1 MINKELLEKLSN
13 IPSYEFKTL
22 DVVSPMSVKELRA
35 KIGVSQRSF
44 ARILGISNKTVEKWE
59 SGKNP
64 IIGTAAKLVY
74 ILNLHPEL
82 VNLIYEFK
90 LSTINANEESLS
102 TNTASDFSK
111 VLTSNISD
119 ITKRIGINVVTTH
132 NRLLNSENMLFEY
145 ESSIKD
151 VQYDGLEISKYSSS
165 CPA

>member
-1 MINKELLEKLSN
+1 MINKELLKKLSN
-13 IPSYEFKTL
+13 IPSYEFRTL
-22 DVVSPMSVKELRA
+22 DVVSPMNVKELRV

-64 IIGTAAKLVY
+64 VTGTAAKLLY

-82 VNLIYEFK
+82 INLIYEFK
-90 LSTINANEESLS
+90 ITTVNESRKSLS
-102 TNTASDFSK
+102 TNTVSDFSR
-111 VLTSNISD
+111 VLAKINHDVTKE
-119 ITKRIGINVVTTH
+119 ITINVITSP
-132 NRLLNSENMLFEY
+132 NRIMNSEIMLHEY

-151 VQYDGLEISKYSSS
+151 MQYDDLEISKYSSS